1 MPDPEPNAVAPR
13 TQAGALLFFAKLGRG
28 VALGLTNLGNVL
40 RGNFRAADAL
50 EHFYTLG
57 ARSALLVGFAGL
69 FIGMVMT
76 LQVANELKKLDIMRY
91 AADIN
96 SVAILRELGPLLTA
110 LLLAGRAGSGI
121 AAELAAMHTT
131 EQIRAMRM
139 LGLDVGRHLVAPRL
153 VGCILAAFSL
163 TVVFNILALAGG
175 YLVAVFDFNI
185 DFYEF
190 HSNLTRVLDG
200 GDLTI
205 GLIKAALF
213 GFIVGVVGCYNGLG
227 ATGGSRGVGRA
238 TRRSVVTASFLIIM
252 SDFFV
257 TKVLLVAFGK
267 MT

>member
-1 MPDPEPNAVAPR
+1 MADPVARPP
-13 TQAGALLFFAKLGRG
+13 AGAAADLLAALGRG
-28 VALGLTNLGNVL
+28 CALAGVNLANVL
-40 RGNFRAADAL
+40 RGNFRAAAAL
-50 EHFYTLG
+50 DHFYLMG
-57 ARSALLVGFAGL
+57 ARSALLVGLAGL
-69 FIGMVMT
+69 FIGMVLT
-76 LQVANELKKLDIMRY
+76 LQVANELKTLDLMRY
-91 AADIN
+91 AADVN
-96 SVAILRELGPLLTA
+96 CVAILRELGPLLTA

-163 TVVFNILALAGG
+163 TVVFDILALAGG
-175 YLVAVFDFNI
+175 YLVAVFDFNMT
-185 DFYEF
+185 FYEF
-190 HSNLTRVLDG
+190 HSDLTRVLDG

-213 GFIVGVVGCYNGLG
+213 GFIVAVVGCYNGLG

-257 TKVLLVAFGK
+257 TKFLLVAFGK